1 MIRKKLTIILTSIL
15 LVMLVACNN
24 TNQDAATN
32 RGQNNG
38 QTTQLNAQNT
48 ADNYVSNVNQRFT
61 NEADDR
67 NFTNYQDD
75 ETNANRINN
84 RENVTNNNRLN
95 TRDNRGDDNRFL
107 GRDNRNNDNRFN
119 QQANNE
125 DFEFGRNV
133 NNDVFIEHDLE
144 NPGSNISADATT
156 ISSNKYPHTK
166 AVLIQEAKYKHV
178 KTDGQNVNLQ
188 GLKEQGQNQLR
199 DLAAQYGTRQNQQ
212 GTKKGAQGQNAN
224 QQQTAQQGTVN
235 TQNQKQAQAQ
245 NQQQQNTQTQQAVP
259 KAQDTTQNQATAPT
273 QQQDTAQAKPEQQT
287 EKAGQAAAGN
297 TAINEFESKVIEL
310 TNAERRKNGLKDLTG
325 DNSLSNVAREK
336 STDMQKN
343 NYFSHTS
350 PTYGS
355 PFDMMRDFGIT
366 YNTAGENI
374 AQGQRTPEEVVQA
387 WMNSEGHRKNILS
400 DKFTHIG
407 VGYQQNGHHWT
418 QMFVGR

>member
-1 MIRKKLTIILTSIL
+1 MIRKKLTMLLTSIL

-32 RGQNNG
+32 RGQQDG
-38 QTTQLNAQNT
+38 QTTQLNARNT
-48 ADNYVSNVNQRFT
+48 ADNYVSNVNHRFT
-61 NEADDR
+61 NEADNR
-67 NFTNYQDD
+67 NFTNNQDA
-75 ETNANRINN
+75 ENNVNRIND
-84 RENVTNNNRLN
+84 RENVANNNRIVTRAELDEDQPFM
-95 TRDNRGDDNRFL
+95 TRDADRRDDNR
-107 GRDNRNNDNRFN
+107 NN

-125 DFEFGRNV
+125 DFDFGRNV
-133 NNDVFIEHDLE
+133 DKDVFIEHDLE

-166 AVLIQEAKYKHV
+166 AILIQEAKYKHV
-178 KTDGQNVNLQ
+178 KTDGQN
-188 GLKEQGQNQLR
+188 KLR
-199 DLAAQYGTRQNQQ
+199 DLAAQYGARQQQ
-212 GTKKGAQGQNAN
+212 GTKQGTQGQQAN
-224 QQQTAQQGTVN
+224 QQQTAQRGTE
-235 TQNQKQAQAQ
+235 QAQAQ
-245 NQQQQNTQTQQAVP
+245 NQQQQNAQAQQQAAP
-259 KAQDTTQNQATAPT
+259 KAQDTGKNQATAPTEQQDTTQNQAAAPAPK
-273 QQQDTAQAKPEQQT
+273 QDTAQAKPEQ
-287 EKAGQAAAGN
+287 EKAAAGD
-297 TAINEFESKVIEL
+297 TAMNDFESKVIEL
-310 TNAERRKNGLKDLTG
+310 TNAERRKNGLKDLIG
-325 DNSLSNVAREK
+325 DSAISNVAREK

-355 PFDMMRDFGIT
+355 PFDMMRDSGIT